1 VGRSQARRDAS
12 ADRRKRKEQ
21 EMGLKVGKFA
31 GVLIIRLLPI
41 LRVLPV
47 LALSVPVAG
56 VLVASAPS
64 LAQQQS
70 PPTVSAEGAPIGD
83 LPLAD
88 YQAFD
93 SFGVAHPEIV
103 SALSH
108 NPKLIED
115 DNYLSKH
122 PELGDFLASH
132 SELRSAF
139 IEDPGDFL
147 APNSR
152 RKPK

>member
-21 EMGLKVGKFA
+21 EMGLKVGKF
-31 GVLIIRLLPI
+31 
-41 LRVLPV
+41 
-47 LALSVPVAG
+47 AG

-115 DNYLSKH
+115 DSYLSKH
-122 PELGDFLASH
+122 PELRDFLASH
-132 SELRSAF
+132 AELRSAF

-152 RKPK
+152 RKDQ

>member
-1 VGRSQARRDAS
+1 
-12 ADRRKRKEQ
+12 
-21 EMGLKVGKFA
+21 MGLKVGKFA
-31 GVLIIRLLPI
+31 GVLVVWVLPI
-41 LRVLPV
+41 LRILPV
-47 LALSVPVAG
+47 LALSVPVVG
-56 VLVASAPS
+56 VLAAAAPS
-64 LAQQQS
+64 LAQQPS
-70 PPTVSAEGAPIGD
+70 PPPTVSAEGAPIGD

-115 DNYLSKH
+115 DSYLSKH
-122 PELGDFLASH
+122 PELRDFLASH
-132 SELRSAF
+132 AELRSAF

-152 RKPK
+152 RKAQ

>member
-1 VGRSQARRDAS
+1 
-12 ADRRKRKEQ
+12 
-21 EMGLKVGKFA
+21 M
-31 GVLIIRLLPI
+31 PI

-47 LALSVPVAG
+47 LRVLVWGAPVVG
-56 VLVASAPS
+56 VLVAAAPS
-64 LAQQQS
+64 FAQQPPS
-70 PPTVSAEGAPIGD
+70 PPPTVSAEGAPIGD

-115 DNYLSKH
+115 DSYLSKH
-122 PELGDFLASH
+122 PELRDFLASH
-132 SELRSAF
+132 AELRSAF

-152 RKPK
+152 RKAQ

>member
-1 VGRSQARRDAS
+1 
-12 ADRRKRKEQ
+12 
-21 EMGLKVGKFA
+21 MGLKVGKFA
-31 GVLIIRLLPI
+31 GALVIQ
-41 LRVLPV
+41 VMPV
-47 LALSVPVAG
+47 LALSVPVVG
-56 VLVASAPS
+56 VLVAAPPS
-64 LAQQQS
+64 SAQQPS
-70 PPTVSAEGAPIGD
+70 PPATVSAEGAPIGD

-115 DNYLSKH
+115 NGYLSKH

>member
-1 VGRSQARRDAS
+1 
-12 ADRRKRKEQ
+12 
-21 EMGLKVGKFA
+21 MGLKVGKFA
-31 GVLIIRLLPI
+31 GALVIQ
-41 LRVLPV
+41 VMPV
-47 LALSVPVAG
+47 LALSVPVVG
-56 VLVASAPS
+56 VLVAAPPS
-64 LAQQQS
+64 SAQQPS
-70 PPTVSAEGAPIGD
+70 PPPTVSAEGAPIGD

>member
-12 ADRRKRKEQ
+12 AERVKRKEQ

-31 GVLIIRLLPI
+31 GLLIIPI

-47 LALSVPVAG
+47 LALSVPVAA
-56 VLVASAPS
+56 VLVAAAPS
-64 LAQQQS
+64 FAQPS
-70 PPTVSAEGAPIGD
+70 PPPTVSAEGAPIGD

-108 NPKLIED
+108 NPKLVED
-115 DNYLSKH
+115 DSYLSKH
-122 PELGDFLASH
+122 PELRDFLASH
-132 SELRSAF
+132 AELRSAF

-152 RKPK
+152 RKAQ

>member
-12 ADRRKRKEQ
+12 AERIKRKEQ

-31 GVLIIRLLPI
+31 GVLINPILPI
-41 LRVLPV
+41 LRVLVWGVPV
-47 LALSVPVAG
+47 LG
-56 VLVASAPS
+56 VLVTAAPS
-64 LAQQQS
+64 LAQHPS
-70 PPTVSAEGAPIGD
+70 PPPTVSAEGAPIGD

-122 PELGDFLASH
+122 PELRDFLASH
-132 SELRSAF
+132 AELRSAF

-152 RKPK
+152 RKDQ